1 MASSSSDPP
10 YTGKWEYDVFVCF
23 RGKDTRDNITS
34 QIAGRLR
41 EHGLRVFTD
50 DRFERTE
57 PIDNLLSI
65 IATSA
70 MSIVI
75 FSDNFSESSYC
86 LDEVATIAER
96 LLKFGHRVLPIFYK
110 VKPENV
116 INWTCS

>member
-1 MASSSSDPP
+1 
-10 YTGKWEYDVFVCF
+10 
-23 RGKDTRDNITS
+23 
-34 QIAGRLR
+34 
-41 EHGLRVFTD
+41 
-50 DRFERTE
+50 
-57 PIDNLLSI
+57 
-65 IATSA
+65 